1 MMNRK
6 QLLAALAAAV
16 VPVAPV
22 LAQDEEA
29 PVGWR
34 GKGELG
40 FVSTSGNTDSETLNM
55 LLEFIY
61 EDQAWRHRFTATALS
76 SSKDGETDAER
87 YVGEYQGDRKLDEIS
102 YIFGTVRYEQDE
114 FAAYDPVTTVAF
126 GYGRELLSGPVHEL
140 KGEIGVG
147 YRMQEDA
154 VTGEDEDGAILR
166 GRGEYVWHIT
176 ENTDL
181 LDTLLIEA
189 GSDNT
194 FIQNNLG
201 LQVAINSSLALK
213 IGYEIRHNT
222 DVAPGRD
229 KTDQVVNTNIVYNF
243 D

>member
-1 MMNRK
+1 MPKIKR
-6 QLLAALAAAV
+6 LAVLAAMLV
-16 VPVAPV
+16 TTAPAW
-22 LAQDEEA
+22 AQDDDA

-40 FVSTSGNTDSETLNM
+40 FVSTSGNTESETLNM

-76 SSKDGETDAER
+76 SSKDGQTDAER
-87 YVGEYQGDRKLDEIS
+87 YVGEYQGDRKLDDVS
-102 YIFGTVRYEQDE
+102 YIFGTLRYEQDE
-114 FAAYDPVTTVAF
+114 FAAYDPVTTVAL

-140 KGEIGVG
+140 KGELGIG

-154 VTGEDEDGAILR
+154 VTGEDEDGAIVR
-166 GRGEYVWHIT
+166 GRAEYVWHIT

-181 LDTLLIEA
+181 LDTFLVEA

-201 LQVAINSSLALK
+201 VQVAINSSLALK
-213 IGYEIRHNT
+213 VGYEIRHNT
-222 DVAPGRD
+222 EVAPGRD
-229 KTDQVVNTNIVYNF
+229 DTDQVFTTNIVYNF

>member
-1 MMNRK
+1 MNFK
-6 QLLAALAAAV
+6 PIWTVLLASAL
-16 VPVAPV
+16 PVAPA
-22 LAQDEEA
+22 LAQDDDA

-87 YVGEYQGDRKLDEIS
+87 YVGEYQGDRKLDEVS

-114 FAAYDPVTTVAF
+114 FAAYDPVTTVAL

-140 KGEIGVG
+140 KTELGIG

-154 VTGEDEDGAILR
+154 VTGEDEDGAIVR
-166 GRGEYVWHIT
+166 GRAEYVWHIT

-181 LDTLLIEA
+181 LDTFLIEA

-201 LQVAINSSLALK
+201 VQVAINSSLALK
-213 IGYEIRHNT
+213 VGYEIRHNT

-229 KTDQVVNTNIVYNF
+229 DTDQVFTTNIVYNF